1 MEFVVSQDLLPS
13 LFMGQKVHNE
23 LKSLA
28 QLSPQGREGTEQTE
42 EVSVLSNRQQGQG
55 YSQHWTLVKVP
66 ITVHRE
72 VSSGKMGLGGD
83 SWRAPERVKE
93 DLITAPRKWRLRL
106 KGAASPIPLT
116 AWQPKPA

>member
-13 LFMGQKVHNE
+13 LCMGQKVHNE

-28 QLSPQGREGTEQTE
+28 QLSPPRKRGYRTNRRGP
-42 EVSVLSNRQQGQG
+42 SVEQQGQG

-93 DLITAPRKWRLRL
+93 DLITAPQKWRLRL
-106 KGAASPIPLT
+106 KGVASPILLT
-116 AWQPKPA
+116 A